1 MGRRLCQEIAM
12 AARICV
18 VIGAIVTLGL
28 WGGQAAAQCQQA
40 VFTPP
45 TAGGI
50 GVGGSF
56 GNDVAIS
63 GDRALVGRYQ
73 LANQGSGG
81 AGVVHAYRRIGGVWG
96 EPTTIQPPDPE
107 PFNNFGYRIAIDGD
121 VAAITAWQDDL
132 SGFQS
137 VGSVYV
143 FRLVNGVWTFEAKLE
158 PSGQFAEQRCGWSVA
173 IEGDTIVAGAPGSG
187 SPAPVTGSV
196 YVFERIGNV
205 WQETARLLTP
215 AQHPSERLGWSVAVA
230 DGTVFGTTIRR
241 APFDANLNG
250 TTFAWRKVAGTWSLE
265 QELLPPNLEVDGY
278 GRALAA
284 RGNEVVV
291 VGNSVNGNAWVWRKP
306 ESGPWSLVQTLRPIA
321 AHPLGRY
328 GTSVAFDGESIV
340 VGAEVEPDATGAYVG
355 AVFFHRWDGAE
366 YDFVRRVYADPPASS
381 GGFFGNRVALDGDTL
396 IVPSDGIA
404 WPPVGAVH
412 AFDGMAAE
420 PTNFEVDPEVSYID
434 VTVTFPGLGT
444 FTFHVPLG
452 GWLTAELTQ
461 SCSSPVSAQVTE
473 INFDALDN
481 PFVQPVSIG
490 QIQIAGLGARM
501 DAGWGN
507 PGDPADVAPDGSF
520 AQSVVYQVI
529 GAGSWTL
536 LGLPGDDDLS
546 TLPVGPATFNGI
558 LSGVDGGRELQMH
571 FAQQSHEMDQGL
583 GPFNPTITFSGF
595 VAAAQQPPCPAD
607 YNDDGGVDGDDVIAF
622 FGDWDN
628 GLIAADFNGDGG
640 VDGDDVI
647 EFFGRWDSG
656 C

>member
-1 MGRRLCQEIAM
+1 M

-18 VIGAIVTLGL
+18 VVGGVLGLGL
-28 WGGQAAAQCQQA
+28 WGGQAPGQCQQA

-56 GNDVAIS
+56 GNDAAIS

-107 PFNNFGYRIAIDGD
+107 PFNNFGYRIAIDGE

-132 SGFQS
+132 SGVQS

-143 FRLVNGVWTFEAKLE
+143 FRVLNGVWTFEAKLV
-158 PSGQFAEQRCGWSVA
+158 PSTQFEEQRFGTAVA
-173 IEGDTIVAGAPGSG
+173 IEGDTLVVGAPGG
-187 SPAPVTGSV
+187 TFLGTVTGSV
-196 YVFERIGNV
+196 YVFERIAGV
-205 WQETARLLTP
+205 WQEAARLVTP
-215 AQHPSERLGWSVAVA
+215 AQHPSERLRLSVAVA
-230 DGTVFGTTIRR
+230 DGAVFGTTARR
-241 APFDANLNG
+241 APYNANLNG
-250 TTFAWRKVAGTWSLE
+250 TTYVWRRVEGAWALE

-284 RGNEVVV
+284 QHNEVVI
-291 VGNSVNGNAWVWRKP
+291 VGNSANGNAWVWRKP
-306 ESGPWSLVQTLRPIA
+306 MSGPWALVQTLRPVS

-328 GTSVAFDGESIV
+328 GTSVAFDGENIV

-366 YDFVRRVYADPPASS
+366 YDFVRRVYADPAASS
-381 GGFFGNRVALDGDTL
+381 GGFFGSKLALSDDTL
-396 IVPSDGIA
+396 IVPSSGTV

-412 AFDGMAAE
+412 VFDGMAAE
-420 PTNFEVDPEVSYID
+420 PTDFEVDPDVSYID
-434 VTVTFPGLGT
+434 VTITFPGLGT
-444 FTFHVPLG
+444 FTFHVPIG

-461 SCSSPVSAQVTE
+461 SCSAPVSAQVKE

-481 PFVQPVSIG
+481 PFVQPVAIG

-501 DAGWGN
+501 SGNWGD
-507 PGDPADVAPDGSF
+507 PGDPADVAGDGSF
-520 AQSVVYQVI
+520 AQSIVYQAI

-546 TLPVGPATFNGI
+546 TLPMGPATFNGI
-558 LSGVDGGRELQMH
+558 LAGVDGSRELQMH
-571 FAQQSHEMDQGL
+571 FPQQSHVMDQGL
-583 GPFNPTITFSGF
+583 GLFNPTITFSGF
-595 VAAAQQPPCPAD
+595 VAASQQPPCPAD
-607 YNDDGGVDGDDVIAF
+607 YNDDGGVDGDDVIAYF
-622 FGDWDN
+622 ADWDN

-647 EFFGRWDSG
+647 EFFARWDGG